1 MGERDF
7 TQKAVAN
14 AVEEALLA
22 QATAWSEQRIATVGG
37 RFQVK
42 WDENGSASALGQ
54 LVYLAEFL
62 EVTGLFERWVKSC
75 PLTYSSPNAPE
86 VQDVL
91 GTWFLSILDGQ
102 WRYAHITGLRG
113 DAVSPQ
119 ILGMNRILSDES
131 LRRALKHLAPCL
143 EQAKTDEDRVRRE
156 AQLARSAAWMDDALR
171 ESVSEAL
178 MAGWILDCDTTIKL
192 LYGHQAGAVIGYNP
206 IKPGRPSHTI
216 HTYWIA
222 NVRMVLDAEV
232 QEGTA
237 TAAKYSLPRL
247 ITLILALPPEKRPK
261 LVRGDN
267 AFGNEP
273 VMRELEGIGQPY
285 LFKLRQTSGVKQ
297 LIERQW
303 ASQDWQEV
311 GQGFQAVET
320 ELQLSSWSRARR
332 VVVLRRAV
340 KGELAI
346 ESKTGKRAKRQAS
359 LQFAE
364 PLQPVKVW
372 EYTVLVTNADY
383 DLDAIGQLYRD
394 RADCENGFDELKNQ
408 WGWGGYTTQDM
419 ERCNLSARAVALIY
433 DRRKSLWDNWWS
445 WYVRLAH
452 PKTRLE
458 AITSRPLL
466 LSGIARLTQHAGQ
479 SRLLLTLTH
488 AAGDEIKSLVA
499 NVRKG
504 LDTVLAT
511 APQLTK
517 PERWRALV
525 RYIVTKIIEAA
536 QKIHPPAVQCHPV
549 PIPVSTG

>member
-1 MGERDF
+1 MGEGKF
-7 TQKAVAN
+7 
-14 AVEEALLA
+14 
-22 QATAWSEQRIATVGG
+22 EQRALVKAIGGTLAEQSHEAAELRVTTPGG
-37 RFQVK
+37 RFQVR
-42 WDENGSASALGQ
+42 WDENGSASAMGQ
-54 LVYLAEFL
+54 LAFFAEFL
-62 EVTGLFERWVKSC
+62 DVSGLFERWAESC
-75 PLTYSSPNAPE
+75 PMAYTSPNAPG

-102 WRYAHITGLRG
+102 WRYAHVAGLRG
-113 DAVSPQ
+113 DAVAPQ
-119 ILGMNRILSDES
+119 ILGMTRILSDES
-131 LRRALKHLAPCL
+131 LRRALKHLAPSPDK
-143 EQAKTDEDRVRRE
+143 AASDEERARRE
-156 AQLARSAAWMDDALR
+156 VQLAHSTAWMDAALKD
-171 ESVSEAL
+171 SVRQAL
-178 MAGWILDCDTTIKL
+178 DTDWILDCDTTVKL
-192 LYGHQAGAVIGYNP
+192 LYGHQAGAQIGYNP
-206 IKPGRPSHTI
+206 TKPGRPSHTI

-222 NVRMVLDAEV
+222 NVRLVLDAEV
-232 QEGTA
+232 QSGIT

-247 ITLILALPPEKRPK
+247 IGLIKALPTEQRPR

-273 VMRELEGIGQPY
+273 VMRELEAISQPY

-297 LIERQW
+297 LIERHW
-303 ASQDWQEV
+303 SRQDWQDV
-311 GQGFQAVET
+311 GQGCQAVET
-320 ELQLSSWSRARR
+320 ELTLSGWSRARR

-340 KGELAI
+340 KETLIA
-346 ESKTGKRAKRQAS
+346 ESQASKRTKRQRK

-364 PLQPVKVW
+364 PLQPVKLW

-433 DRRKSLWDNWWS
+433 NWWS

-452 PKTRLE
+452 PQTRLE

-466 LSGIARLTQHAGQ
+466 LAGVARLTQHAGQ

-488 AAGDEIKSLVA
+488 GASDQIKAMIA
-499 NVRKG
+499 NVRHG
-504 LDTVLAT
+504 LDTILAT

-517 PERWRALV
+517 PERWSALV
-525 RYIVTKIIEAA
+525 RYIIAKIIEAA
-536 QKIHPPAVQCHPV
+536 SKIHPPPTPVQVTSALPAA
-549 PIPVSTG
+549 G

>member
-1 MGERDF
+1 MGEMEF
-7 TQKAVAN
+7 AQKSMPKAI
-14 AVEEALLA
+14 EETVIEQSTIYA
-22 QATAWSEQRIATVGG
+22 EQRIATAGG

-54 LVYLAEFL
+54 LVFFAEFL
-62 EVTGLFERWVKSC
+62 EVSGLFERWVESC
-75 PLTYSSPNAPE
+75 PLSYNSPNAPE

-131 LRRALKHLAPCL
+131 LRRALKHLAPSPG
-143 EQAKTDEDRVRRE
+143 QAKTDEDRARRE
-156 AQLARSAAWMDDALR
+156 AQRERSAVWMDEALR
-171 ESVSEAL
+171 ESVGEAL
-178 MAGWILDCDTTIKL
+178 VTGWILDCDTTIKL
-192 LYGHQAGAVIGYNP
+192 LYGHQAGALIGYNP
-206 IKPGRPSHTI
+206 IKPGRPSHAI

-222 NVRMVLDAEV
+222 NVRLVLDAEV

-247 ITLILALPPEKRPK
+247 ITLILALPPEKRPR

-273 VMRELEGIGQPY
+273 VMRELEGIGQSY

-297 LIERQW
+297 LIERHW
-303 ASQDWQEV
+303 SRQDWQET
-311 GQGFQAVET
+311 GEGFQAVET

-346 ESKTGKRAKRQAS
+346 ESRTGKRTKRQAS

-419 ERCNLSARAVALIY
+419 ERCNLSARAVALVY
-433 DRRKSLWDNWWS
+433 NWWS

-466 LSGIARLTQHAGQ
+466 LSGIARMTQHAGQ

-488 AAGDEIKSLVA
+488 AADNEIKSLVA

-504 LDTVLAT
+504 LDSVLST

-536 QKIHPPAVQCHPV
+536 QKTHPPAVRCLPS
-549 PIPVSTG
+549 PCTVSTG